1 MYIMF
6 ILFLFKNKENN
17 HFLLLTQFVFD
28 KFYWILDFER
38 NEVSLT
44 FDLSVN
50 WMVEL
55 NIWSDPNHSR

>member
-50 WMVEL
+50 
-55 NIWSDPNHSR
+55 